1 MNWLTI
7 SVLFL
12 AASMWINAAA
22 QTADKAEVAYKA
34 ALEKEVADGDLKSAI
49 AQYEQLARGS
59 NRAVAA
65 KALVRMGQ
73 CYEKLGSAEAR
84 KAYERAIRE
93 FAEQKDA
100 ASQARARLAALGGAA
115 VPSTGPQ
122 LRLVWDDAV
131 DTWGT
136 MTSDGR
142 YISLPDWVTSDV
154 SIRDMVTG
162 EIRRLTNRGGFEKSG
177 GETEGTAI
185 SPDGTKVAFTWLK
198 FTKPPT
204 TNEYE
209 LHVINSN
216 GQGERMLLQ
225 GKQFSN
231 LQPHAWSPDGTRI
244 AVSVREGARYKLLLV
259 PEGGGE
265 VQTAWEVPNSAKIVI
280 TPGARMEFSPDGRW
294 LAIGVR
300 GDGPQATVSVFVIPV
315 AGQAGGPVEVATK
328 AALAAWARDGKSLYV
343 VRWQNNTATLH
354 DLPLRDGT
362 ASGPERM
369 LAALPPNPSGVIGLA
384 PGGVL
389 FVRAMWTAGEVLS
402 GPIDAGRATIGP
414 LNTLMAGGNGGPRDI
429 LGMGVRYSPDGKRIL
444 AMADWTT
451 AKIRTVATGEERS
464 LLIQLP
470 RLAHV
475 EWNANGSALLAS
487 GTANGGER
495 GIFEVDIQTGM
506 SKLLVA
512 AEQPSLFAMSPDGGK
527 LYFFKRSLLFV
538 RDLVSGSERQIPTRG
553 IGEGTLPWQLQLSP
567 DGGRLACYEQGTIW
581 ITDVSTGKT
590 DIKYAGEDGE
600 FRGISWTP
608 DNRFLVVLE
617 SNWRKNLKEQIVFY
631 PVEGGEPIRKDAPTD
646 KLQGLWLSPDG
657 QRMLTVR
664 REGTRQIWALDQF
677 VPKNR

>member
-1 MNWLTI
+1 MNRLTI
-7 SVLFL
+7 SILCL
-12 AASMWINAAA
+12 AASMWLHAAP

-49 AQYEQLARGS
+49 AQYERLARGS

-100 ASQARARLAALGGAA
+100 ASQARARLAALGGSPAP
-115 VPSTGPQ
+115 VTGPQ
-122 LRLVWDDAV
+122 MRVVWDDAV

-185 SPDGTKVAFTWLK
+185 SLDGAKVAFTWLK
-198 FTKPPT
+198 FTKPQT
-204 TNEYE
+204 TNAYE

-216 GQGERMLLQ
+216 GQGERTLLQ

-244 AVSVREGARYKLLLV
+244 AVSAREGARHKLLLV
-259 PEGGGE
+259 PQGGGA
-265 VQTAWEVPNSAKIVI
+265 VQTAWDVPESSKIVI
-280 TPGARMEFSPDGRW
+280 SPGARMEFSPDGRW
-294 LAIGVR
+294 LAVSVR
-300 GDGPQATVSVFVIPV
+300 GDVPQATRSIVVIPV
-315 AGQAGGPVEVATK
+315 AGQAGKPVEVAKQAT
-328 AALAAWARDGKSLYV
+328 LAAWARDGRSLYI

-354 DLPLRDGT
+354 DLPLRDGV
-362 ASGPERM
+362 AGGPDRM
-369 LAALPPNPSGVIGLA
+369 LAALPPNPDGVIGLGS
-384 PGGVL
+384 GGVL
-389 FVRAMWTAGEVLS
+389 LVRAMWLAGEVL
-402 GPIDAGRATIGP
+402 GGQIDTSHATAGP
-414 LNTLMAGGNGGPRDI
+414 LNTVMAGGNGGPRDI
-429 LGMGVRYSPDGKRIL
+429 LGMGVRYSPDGKKIL
-444 AMADWTT
+444 AMSDWST

-464 LLIQLP
+464 LLIQLT
-470 RLAHV
+470 RLARV
-475 EWNANGSALLAS
+475 EWNASGSTLLA
-487 GTANGGER
+487 GGMANGGER
-495 GIFEVDIQTGM
+495 GIFEVDLQTGM
-506 SKLLVA
+506 ARMLVA
-512 AEQPSLFAMSPDGGK
+512 AEQPGLFAMSPDGGR
-527 LYFFKRSLLFV
+527 LYYFKRSSLFV
-538 RDLVSGSERQIPTRG
+538 RDLASGTERQIPMTG
-553 IGEGTLPWQLQLSP
+553 LGEGTLPWQLHLSP
-567 DGGRLACYEQGTIW
+567 DGQHLACYQQGNLW

-590 DIKYAGEDGE
+590 ELKYSREDGE

-608 DNRFLVVLE
+608 DNRSVVVLE
-617 SNWRKNLKEQIVFY
+617 SNWRKNLKEQIVVY
-631 PVEGGEPIRKDAPTD
+631 PVDGGDPIRKDTPTN

-657 QRMLTVR
+657 RRMLTVR
-664 REGTRQIWALDQF
+664 RESKLQVWALDNF
-677 VPKNR
+677 LPAGK